1 MVLAAQ
7 KIGFEVAGGKLLH
20 GRGVVGVIL
29 RILGDL
35 LHDGLVAG
43 EAAHDVRNGGGVVGA
58 GRGADPCAAPV
69 IRLRAFADGVI
80 AVDAVARFGFAALGL
95 GRFQGIAQQ
104 REIDAPGGIEEPE
117 HLAVGALVRGPHVA
131 PQAGFIVVAVV
142 GVGLGLF
149 HPLHQVFVHSY
160 GGARHP
166 WGGDVVGESA
176 VAVVIAGQHLVALR
190 GGLFGHSVEFV
201 PIRQGLLHLSGV
213 VGAQY
218 VFGDAA
224 PVGEQA
230 GGGLPGDALQ
240 LAAGRG
246 DVLGVRV
253 LPGQVCVRQADIAAY
268 VQRVVGIH
276 ILQRV
281 IRFDEENI
289 DLVVGCG
296 GILRQQGLVQLV
308 LVIVVLVGIDGPLD
322 DRAVV
327 ERGGGFVLRHF
338 LYLGII
344 VVEPAL
350 ELVVPAPDVEHGAIG
365 GRGFAAG

>member
-43 EAAHDVRNGGGVVGA
+43 EAAHDVRNGGGVVGT
-58 GRGADPCAAPV
+58 GCRADPSAAPV
-69 IRLRAFADGVI
+69 IGLRTFADCVI

-95 GRFQGIAQQ
+95 GRFQGITQQ

-149 HPLHQVFVHSY
+149 HPLHQVFVHGNGSAADPRC
-160 GGARHP
+160 GHVIGEGAISI
-166 WGGDVVGESA
+166 VK
-176 VAVVIAGQHLVALR
+176 AGQHLVALR

-201 PIRQGLLHLSGV
+201 PIRQGFLHLSGV

-246 DVLGVRV
+246 DVLGVRSAS
-253 LPGQVCVRQADIAAY
+253 VRPISPRTSS
-268 VQRVVGIH
+268 V
-276 ILQRV
+276 
-281 IRFDEENI
+281 
-289 DLVVGCG
+289 
-296 GILRQQGLVQLV
+296 
-308 LVIVVLVGIDGPLD
+308 
-322 DRAVV
+322 
-327 ERGGGFVLRHF
+327 
-338 LYLGII
+338 
-344 VVEPAL
+344 
-350 ELVVPAPDVEHGAIG
+350 
-365 GRGFAAG
+365 